1 MNTQTDRLYE
11 KDAYCREFI
20 AKVVSC
26 EYKGDS
32 YYIVLDKT
40 AFFPEGG
47 GQSSDVGTLSEVE
60 VSDVQIIDGAIVHKT
75 SGEIP
80 VGCEVHGKID
90 WSLRFSRMQNHSGE
104 HIVSGIVC
112 SLFGYNNVGF
122 HMSKSGM
129 TVDFDGT
136 LTQDD
141 IDKVERLAN
150 EAIYKNLDITIKYP
164 SDEEAASISY
174 RSKLENIE
182 NLRLVTIEDLDVCA
196 CCAPHVL
203 KTGEIGLIKIIDFT
217 PNKGGVRLTVIAGSD
232 ALSDY
237 SMLNR
242 ANKHMMK
249 SLSVSRELVSEAAD
263 KQIELVS
270 ALKYENQELLKRV
283 AWCELDPVFTG
294 AGAYAISQNLSY
306 EELRHCVN
314 MLAKN
319 GTNVCMLFSSEDNE
333 NYIYVIS
340 NASGDTRLTVKL
352 LNEEFNGKGG
362 GKQNYAQG
370 KIVCNSIEEIKSF
383 AEKLLSE

>member
-1 MNTQTDRLYE
+1 MNTLTDRLYE
-11 KDAYCREFI
+11 KDAYCREFT
-20 AKVVSC
+20 AKVISC
-26 EYKGDS
+26 KYKGDA
-32 YYIVLDKT
+32 YYIVLDRT

-47 GQSSDVGTLSEVE
+47 GQSADVGTLNEVE
-60 VSDVQIIDGAIVHKT
+60 VSDVQIIDDAIVHKT
-75 SGEIP
+75 SNEIP

-104 HIVSGIVC
+104 HIVSGIVN

-122 HMSKSGM
+122 HMSKSEM
-129 TVDFDGT
+129 TVDFDGL

-150 EAIYKNLDITIKYP
+150 EAIYKNLDITITYP
-164 SDEEAASISY
+164 SNKEAALVSY

-182 NLRLVTIEDLDVCA
+182 NLRLVTIDGLDVCA

-203 KTGEIGLIKIIDFT
+203 KTGEIGLVKIIDFT

-283 AWCELDPVFTG
+283 AWCELGPVFTG
-294 AGAYAISQNLSY
+294 KGAYAISQGLSY

-319 GTNVCMLFSSEDNE
+319 GTDICMLFSTDDNE

-340 NASGDTRLTVKL
+340 DASGDTRPTVKC
-352 LNEEFNGKGG
+352 LNDEFDGKGG
-362 GKQNYAQG
+362 GKPNYAQG
-370 KIVCNSIEEIKSF
+370 KIVCSSVEKIKSF